1 MPVFT
6 DSRKIQATGSSLAMT
21 LPSFFVKANEIVK
34 WAEVKVLYGLKG
46 VLIVYKTEDAL
57 VEGID
62 EIMNYLEVRK

>member
-6 DSRKIQATGSSLAMT
+6 DSRKIQVTGSSLAMT

-34 WAEVKVLYGLKG
+34 WDEVKVLYGLKG
-46 VLIVYKTEDAL
+46 VLIVCKTEDTL

-62 EIMNYLEVRK
+62 EIMNYLEERK